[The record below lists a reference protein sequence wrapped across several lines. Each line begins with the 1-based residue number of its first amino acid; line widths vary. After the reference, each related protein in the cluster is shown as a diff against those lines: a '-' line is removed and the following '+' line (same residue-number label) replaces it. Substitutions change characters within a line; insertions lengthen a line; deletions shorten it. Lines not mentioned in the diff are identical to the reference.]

1 MEKQNELERKLQH
14 KKEVIDL
21 QIEVLDEYRGEILR
35 LNRVIEKKDQIILNL
50 KNLINESNRSKQ
62 QKHG

>member
-14 KKEVIDL
+14 KKEVIEL

-50 KNLINESNRSKQ
+50 KNLINESNRLKQ
-62 QKHG
+62 